1 MSNFVYFHAGD
12 IVTLKQKLPNKPLML
27 VVRIPKAKP
36 ISVEGERKP
45 QSMLLG
51 VTCCWFTKDGLYQEK
66 TFNTKD
72 LEIIPEH
79 LLKD

>member
-36 ISVEGERKP
+36 ISAEGEKKV

>member
-12 IVTLKQKLPNKPLML
+12 IVTLKQKLPNKPIML
-27 VVRIPKAKP
+27 VVRVPKVKP
-36 ISVEGERKP
+36 INVEGEKKP
-45 QSMLLG
+45 LSMLLG

-72 LEIIPEH
+72 LEIIPGH

>member
-12 IVTLKQKLPNKPLML
+12 LVTLKQNIPNKPQML
-27 VVRIPKAKP
+27 VLRIPKARP
-36 ISVEGERKP
+36 VNSEGEKRP
-45 QSMLLG
+45 QAMLLG

-72 LEIIPEH
+72 LEIIPAEN
-79 LLKD
+79 

>member
-12 IVTLKQKLPNKPLML
+12 IVTLKQDLLYKPHML
-27 VVRIPKAKP
+27 VLRIPKAKP
-36 ISVEGERKP
+36 ITATGEKRS
-45 QSMLLG
+45 QAMLLG

-72 LEIIPEH
+72 LEIIPI
-79 LLKD
+79 KN